1 MLRVTG
7 FYSALPPA
15 LPAFGGQAL
24 PLGLLAGA
32 LSEIHEGVL
41 LADAVGR
48 IVFANDKAAQLLR
61 QTSDELRGRPLAEVM
76 AIVNRSTGKGVEFP
90 VSRLLEL
97 GETVAL
103 NNDCVLSQAD
113 GTTSEPIAFSGRPVS
128 DSGGRTV
135 GAVVVFRNPQEM
147 TLTPEELVKANRFE
161 SLGMLAGGIAHDFNN
176 LLTTILGG
184 ISLAKDNRDYSR
196 LDASEE
202 SCLAAKGLTKQLLTF
217 AKGGTAVQTVLA
229 PITVLKE
236 AARVASA
243 GATTEIAVD
252 VAPATG
258 NVLGDR
264 AQLLQVFQNL
274 VVNAIQAMPEGRPS
288 HVWLRAANA
297 TLAAD
302 QVSPLTA
309 GDYVRFEV
317 KDDGCGIPPANLQ
330 KIFDAFFTT
339 KKHGTGLGLATVL
352 QVIRKHGGQI
362 GVQSTVGTGTTFTL
376 FLPRAGQPATVE
388 ARRAP
393 TLRFGTGRV
402 LFMDDDEK
410 ICELTGGMLQSLEY
424 KFDIAKKGEEALA
437 LYKRYLNIGRPYD
450 AVIMDLTIIGGMGGE
465 ETFKELR
472 ELDPDVRAIVSSG
485 YDSEEMA
492 KQYLDMGFC
501 GYLTKPY
508 RVSDLGRILK
518 TVLG

>member
-1 MLRVTG
+1 ME
-7 FYSALPPA
+7 
-15 LPAFGGQAL
+15 AL
-24 PLGLLAGA
+24 PL
-32 LSEIHEGVL
+32 IHRTS
-41 LADAVGR
+41 GR
-48 IVFANDKAAQLLR
+48 SA
-61 QTSDELRGRPLAEVM
+61 
-76 AIVNRSTGKGVEFP
+76 EFP
-90 VSRLLEL
+90 VSRLIEL
-97 GETVAL
+97 GEAVSL
-103 NNDCVLSQAD
+103 NNDYALGRTEGAPP
-113 GTTSEPIAFSGRPVS
+113 EPIAFSGRPVS
-128 DSGGRTV
+128 DPSGRTV
-135 GAVVVFRNPQEM
+135 GAAIVFRNPGEM
-147 TLTPEELVKANRFE
+147 NLTPEELVKANRFE
-161 SLGMLAGGIAHDFNN
+161 SLGVLAGGIAHDFNN

-202 SCLAAKGLTKQLLTF
+202 SCMAAKGLTKQLLTF
-217 AKGGTAVQTVLA
+217 AKGGTSVQTVLA

-243 GATTEIAVD
+243 GATTVIAVD
-252 VAPATG
+252 VAAATG

-274 VVNAIQAMPEGRPS
+274 VVNAIQAMPEGRQS
-288 HVWLRAANA
+288 HVWLRASNT

-302 QVSPLTA
+302 QVTSLAA
-309 GDYVRFEV
+309 GDYVQFEV
-317 KDDGCGIPPANLQ
+317 QDDGCGIPAENLQ

-352 QVIRKHGGQI
+352 QVIRRHGGQI
-362 GVQSTVGTGTTFTL
+362 GVESIVGTGTTFTI
-376 FLPRAGQPATVE
+376 FLPRAGQPVEVE

-402 LFMDDDEK
+402 LFMDDDDK

-424 KFDIAKKGEEALA
+424 KFDIAKNGEEAIA

-450 AVIMDLTIIGGMGGE
+450 AVIMDLTIVGGMGGE
-465 ETFKELR
+465 EAFKELR

-485 YDSEEMA
+485 YDSDEMR

-508 RVSDLGRILK
+508 RVGDLGRILK